1 MRKGESLT
9 RIISSGLLAV
19 VLLAAGA
26 FLRAEAQTLGETTT
40 HIAILLAVAGIGVFL
55 FFGSL
60 VHGYIKTY
68 RMPV

>member
-1 MRKGESLT
+1 MRKGQLLT

-19 VLLAAGA
+19 VLLATGA
-26 FLRAEAQTLGETTT
+26 FLTAEGQTLGERTT
-40 HIAILLAVAGIGVFL
+40 HIAILLAVAGMGAFL

-60 VHGYIKTY
+60 VYGYIKAY